1 MSEQFPMGFWNI
13 SPIEQFSE
21 EDVKMWAECGMT
33 VTQSPNFD
41 PKKHDKKLLLDLL
54 DICLRYDIKLI
65 LNDSRAALGVF
76 NEEAYRKNMA
86 EAYADFGK
94 HPAVYGF
101 YIGDEPNTPEAFQNC
116 TTAYQIQHETA
127 PNLVPMLNF
136 LPWWKTGIMNHEK
149 HYFEDF
155 ISKSGVDFICYDH
168 YRQMNPEEGGTESYF
183 TNLRF
188 FSDHARAAGVPF
200 WTTLLSVGHFRYRC
214 PTQDDFR
221 WQLSTAVASGC
232 KGVFWYLFYD
242 AADQRNYRN
251 SPINDLHRRTAQYE
265 QLAYELRRFKRNHG
279 QLFMDLKLKE
289 VFHINKSYG
298 GYQLF
303 EPYKTHKTIFKV
315 ISEHETN
322 GIVSFFTD
330 KENREYIVIT
340 NNSKTESDL
349 FNIYFDPRIKTL
361 YNIKQN
367 GKSAQD
373 FSVYH
378 SDAFYEA
385 GDKENMVGVF
395 LSPGMMEVF
404 RLP

>member
-1 MSEQFPMGFWNI
+1 
-13 SPIEQFSE
+13 
-21 EDVKMWAECGMT
+21 
-33 VTQSPNFD
+33 
-41 PKKHDKKLLLDLL
+41 
-54 DICLRYDIKLI
+54 
-65 LNDSRAALGVF
+65 
-76 NEEAYRKNMA
+76 
-86 EAYADFGK
+86 
-94 HPAVYGF
+94 
-101 YIGDEPNTPEAFQNC
+101 
-116 TTAYQIQHETA
+116 
-127 PNLVPMLNF
+127 
-136 LPWWKTGIMNHEK
+136 
-149 HYFEDF
+149 
-155 ISKSGVDFICYDH
+155 
-168 YRQMNPEEGGTESYF
+168 MNPEEIGTDGYF
-183 TNLRF
+183 SNLRCF
-188 FSDHARAAGVPF
+188 GEVAATAGVPF

-221 WQLSTAVASGC
+221 WQLSTAAASGC
-232 KGVFWYLFYD
+232 RGVFWFQFYD
-242 AADQRNYRN
+242 AADHRNYRN

-303 EPYKTHKTIFKV
+303 KPYKTHKTIFKV
-315 ISEHETN
+315 SSKYKTN

-361 YNIKQN
+361 YNIMQN
-367 GKSAQD
+367 GKRVED
-373 FSVYH
+373 FSVNYH
-378 SDAFYEA
+378 DASYEA
-385 GDKENMVGVF
+385 GDKANIAGVF